1 MCQFDSDAG
10 TDQVGAMWR
19 LYRQHQRDGLM
30 HMNVFGLNT
39 VLIGD
44 FDTLKQ
50 VFSLSETTNRLTGT
64 GMEALG
70 REDRR
75 IKGKHHPG
83 DSMQS
88 VGALIVVLFK
98 WIFTKMHVLRI
109 SSK

>member
-10 TDQVGAMWR
+10 TDQMGAMWR

-30 HMNVFGLNT
+30 HVNMFGLNT

-64 GMEALG
+64 GMEDLG

-83 DSMQS
+83 DNMQQS
-88 VGALIVVLFK
+88 VGPLIVF
-98 WIFTKMHVLRI
+98 FTELHALRI
-109 SSK
+109 SRK

>member
-1 MCQFDSDAG
+1 
-10 TDQVGAMWR
+10 MWR

-50 VFSLSETTNRLTGT
+50 VFSLNETTNRLTGT
-64 GMEALG
+64 GTEALG

-75 IKGKHHPG
+75 IKGEHYPG
-83 DSMQS
+83 DNIINNKNIFNIL
-88 VGALIVVLFK
+88 ALYTF
-98 WIFTKMHVLRI
+98 RI